1 MSKMYKDLLGYMDSR
16 IIYEW
21 SIQGY
26 PKEKSQKEHRYYRK
40 QKDKERAKIYVLFSS
55 VVKE

>member
-1 MSKMYKDLLGYMDSR
+1 MSKMHKDLLGYMDLG

-26 PKEKSQKEHRYYRK
+26 PKAKSHKEHRYYRK
-40 QKDKERAKIYVLFSS
+40 QKEKERAKIS
-55 VVKE
+55 VFPIHR